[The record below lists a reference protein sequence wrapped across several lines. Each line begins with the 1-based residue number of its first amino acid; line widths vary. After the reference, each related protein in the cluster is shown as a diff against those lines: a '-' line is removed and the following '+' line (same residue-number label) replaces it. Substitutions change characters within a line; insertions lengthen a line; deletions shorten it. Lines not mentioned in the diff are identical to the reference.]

1 MNQNIINYY
10 ENYKEEDR
18 LTTNNARKIE
28 FLTTIHFFEK
38 HFHGKLK
45 ILDCAA
51 GTGTY
56 AFYLADKGHQLT
68 ATDVT
73 PRHIAYMDEMLKTKP
88 YQVETKVLD
97 AVDMR
102 CFPDESF
109 DVVLNMGPLYHLID
123 GELRKK
129 CFEESL
135 RVLKR
140 GGYLA
145 AAYIPRLYINQMIV
159 MSDHKYLDGKL
170 LKQIKDTGILKQ
182 DDPKCFWTDTYYSS
196 YDEMKHLYQEYN
208 LKITEHFAQDG
219 MAPLFEK
226 VVDKWNEEQ
235 LETWLE
241 YHLSVCSEKAVIDMS
256 NHALIMGQKR

>member
-56 AFYLADKGHQLT
+56 AFYLADRGHQLT
-68 ATDVT
+68 ATDIT
-73 PRHIAYMDEMLKTKP
+73 PRHIAYMNEMLKTKL

-97 AVDMR
+97 AVDMS

-109 DVVLNMGPLYHLID
+109 DVVLNMGPFYHLID
-123 GELRKK
+123 RELRKR

-135 RVLKR
+135 RVLKG

-145 AAYIPRLYINQMIV
+145 VAYIPRLYINQMIV
-159 MSDHKYLDGKL
+159 MSDYKYLDGKL
-170 LKQIKDTGILKQ
+170 LNQIKNTGILKH
-182 DDPKCFWTDTYYSS
+182 DDPNCFWTDTYYSS
-196 YDEMKHLYQEYN
+196 YDEMKYLYKEYN
-208 LKITEHFAQDG
+208 LKIAEHFAQDG

-226 VVDKWNEEQ
+226 VVDQWDEEQ
-235 LETWLE
+235 LETWLN
-241 YHLSVCSEKAVIDMS
+241 YHLSVCVEKSVIDMS
-256 NHALIMGQKR
+256 NHALIVGQKR

>member
-68 ATDVT
+68 AT
-73 PRHIAYMDEMLKTKP
+73 
-88 YQVETKVLD
+88 
-97 AVDMR
+97 
-102 CFPDESF
+102 
-109 DVVLNMGPLYHLID
+109 
-123 GELRKK
+123 
-129 CFEESL
+129 
-135 RVLKR
+135 
-140 GGYLA
+140 
-145 AAYIPRLYINQMIV
+145 
-159 MSDHKYLDGKL
+159 
-170 LKQIKDTGILKQ
+170 
-182 DDPKCFWTDTYYSS
+182 
-196 YDEMKHLYQEYN
+196 
-208 LKITEHFAQDG
+208 
-219 MAPLFEK
+219 
-226 VVDKWNEEQ
+226 
-235 LETWLE
+235 WLE

>member
-97 AVDMR
+97 AVDMS

-123 GELRKK
+123 GE
-129 CFEESL
+129 
-135 RVLKR
+135 
-140 GGYLA
+140 
-145 AAYIPRLYINQMIV
+145 
-159 MSDHKYLDGKL
+159 
-170 LKQIKDTGILKQ
+170 
-182 DDPKCFWTDTYYSS
+182 
-196 YDEMKHLYQEYN
+196 
-208 LKITEHFAQDG
+208 
-219 MAPLFEK
+219 
-226 VVDKWNEEQ
+226 
-235 LETWLE
+235 
-241 YHLSVCSEKAVIDMS
+241 
-256 NHALIMGQKR
+256 